1 MKVMMT
7 PDRWSKI
14 KEILGTAL
22 EYEADEQQAF
32 LDEAC
37 AEDQELRSEI
47 DSLIAAYDRDDRL
60 SVPEWPAA
68 LGGVGAPS
76 RSIGPYRLVREL
88 GVGGMGQVWLA
99 EQTEPVRRQVAIKL
113 IRAAL
118 YDPQVAQ
125 RFFSERQSLA
135 LMNHP
140 AIAKIFDAGTAPSGQ
155 PYLVMEYV
163 DGCPITEYCDRHKL
177 ALAERLKLFQQVCE
191 GVQHAH
197 QKAVLHRDLK
207 PSNILVTAVDGK
219 PMPQI
224 IDFGVARDI
233 SRSLDLKAM
242 FTQVGA
248 VIGTIGY
255 ISPEQSGL
263 SGEDIDTRSDVYS
276 LGVVLYELL
285 VGALPFDLK
294 NIGSR
299 ESLHRMHESDPPR
312 PSTRLRTLGE
322 DTELTAQSRST
333 AILPLIRQLRGDLD
347 AITLKALENDRGR
360 RYATPSALAA
370 DIGNYLG
377 SLPVSARVPSYS
389 YRAKKYIR
397 RYRLGVSVAAAGLLL
412 LLSFAVAQTIQL
424 RNVRQQRD
432 RADRITDFMTNM
444 FKVSDPSESRGDTVT
459 AREILDKSAGEIAAG
474 VGLDSSVQSQL
485 MGVMAETYLGL
496 GLYSRARDLAE
507 RALQSRRQLLGSD
520 DPKTLEFMSL
530 LGVILSREGR
540 ETEADTLLRQ
550 TIALQTR
557 VLGPD
562 NLSTLETKGALALS
576 LVRQGHNAEAATLA
590 REATAGESRLLG
602 SDNIKTLR
610 SMNTLATALK
620 GDGHFDE
627 AERIFHQLLETER
640 RSLGA
645 DHPYILGTMHN
656 FANMLEEQGRYEEAE
671 IMQKEALA
679 IERRILG
686 AEHPDTV
693 STLTMLANTVLRD
706 SSRKAEAE
714 ALYREAVATA
724 LRVVG
729 PEHPVTTRAEEGLA
743 SVLSSEHH
751 NNEAETIFRKIL
763 DTRQK
768 VLGPDNMDVLFA
780 QYNLAD
786 VLAKEKRFA
795 EAEKLLTKTLEQQK
809 RMLDTDDPDIM
820 ASKTLLASIL
830 LEKERPQEA
839 LELAQQSFDA
849 QLRVLGPQHQD
860 TQETLLRLAESM
872 SRLGRYAQAQA
883 LYLSTID
890 HIERLPKADVR
901 LAWYNFACMAAV
913 SGHSNDALDYLERAV
928 QHGFADPEG
937 LKTNEDLRALRN
949 EPRFSQ
955 IVVGAQKRADAAKQ
969 RL

>member
-1 MKVMMT
+1 
-7 PDRWSKI
+7 
-14 KEILGTAL
+14 
-22 EYEADEQQAF
+22 
-32 LDEAC
+32 
-37 AEDQELRSEI
+37 
-47 DSLIAAYDRDDRL
+47 
-60 SVPEWPAA
+60 
-68 LGGVGAPS
+68 
-76 RSIGPYRLVREL
+76 
-88 GVGGMGQVWLA
+88 
-99 EQTEPVRRQVAIKL
+99 
-113 IRAAL
+113 
-118 YDPQVAQ
+118 
-125 RFFSERQSLA
+125 
-135 LMNHP
+135 MNHP

-177 ALAERLKLFQQVCE
+177 ALAARLKLFQQVCE

-444 FKVSDPSESRGDTVT
+444 FKVSDPSESRGNTVT
-459 AREILDKSAGEIAAG
+459 AREILDKSASEIEAG
-474 VGLDSSVQSQL
+474 SGLDPSVRSQL
-485 MGVMAETYLGL
+485 MGVMAETYVGL

-507 RALQSRRQLLGSD
+507 HALQSRRRLSGPE
-520 DPKTLEFMSL
+520 DPKTLEFMRL
-530 LGVILSREGR
+530 LGIILFREGR
-540 ETEADTLLRQ
+540 DSESDTLLRQ
-550 TIALQTR
+550 TIELQTR
-557 VLGPD
+557 VLGSG
-562 NLSTLETKGALALS
+562 NLSTLETKDALALA
-576 LVRQGHNAEAATLA
+576 LVRQAHNSEAATLE
-590 REATAGESRLLG
+590 REVIAGESRILG
-602 SDNIKTLR
+602 SDNIIVLR
-610 SMNTLATALK
+610 SMNTLASALR
-620 GDGHFDE
+620 GESRFDE
-627 AERIFHQLLETER
+627 AERYFRQVLEIER

-645 DHPYILGTMHN
+645 DHPSTLTTMHN
-656 FANMLEEQGRYEEAE
+656 LANMLAEQGRYDEAE
-671 IMQKEALA
+671 VMYRDTLA
-679 IERRILG
+679 TQRRILG
-686 AEHPDTV
+686 PEHPETA
-693 STLTMLANTVLRD
+693 STLTTLANTVARD

-714 ALYREAVATA
+714 ALYRDAVATQ

-729 PEHPVTTRAEEGLA
+729 PEHTFTTRAEEGLA
-743 SVLSSEHH
+743 NVLSSEHR
-751 NNEAETIFRKIL
+751 NNEAETIFREIL
-763 DTRQK
+763 KTRQK
-768 VLGPDNMDVLFA
+768 TLGPDNTDVLLT

-786 VLAKEKRFA
+786 VLEKQKRFA
-795 EAEKLLTKTLEQQK
+795 EAEELLAKTLEQQK
-809 RMLDTDDPDIM
+809 RVLDTDDPDTL
-820 ASKTLLASIL
+820 ASKTLLATIL
-830 LEKERPQEA
+830 LEEERPQEA
-839 LELAQQSFDA
+839 LELARQAFDV
-849 QLRVLGPQHQD
+849 QLRVLGPQHRD
-860 TQETLLRLAESM
+860 TQETLLTLAESM
-872 SRLGRYAQAQA
+872 SRLGRYAQAEA

-890 HIERLPKADVR
+890 KIERLPKAD
-901 LAWYNFACMAAV
+901 LAIPWYNFACLATV
-913 SGHSNDALDYLERAV
+913 SGHSKDALDYLERAV
-928 QHGFADPEG
+928 QLGFANPEG
-937 LKTNEDLRALRN
+937 MKAEEDLRALRN
-949 EPRFSQ
+949 EPRFGQ
-955 IVVGAQKRADAAKQ
+955 IVIGAQKRADAAKQ

>member
-1 MKVMMT
+1 
-7 PDRWSKI
+7 
-14 KEILGTAL
+14 
-22 EYEADEQQAF
+22 
-32 LDEAC
+32 
-37 AEDQELRSEI
+37 
-47 DSLIAAYDRDDRL
+47 
-60 SVPEWPAA
+60 
-68 LGGVGAPS
+68 
-76 RSIGPYRLVREL
+76 
-88 GVGGMGQVWLA
+88 
-99 EQTEPVRRQVAIKL
+99 
-113 IRAAL
+113 
-118 YDPQVAQ
+118 
-125 RFFSERQSLA
+125 
-135 LMNHP
+135 
-140 AIAKIFDAGTAPSGQ
+140 
-155 PYLVMEYV
+155 MEYV
-163 DGCPITEYCDRHKL
+163 DGCPITEYCDRHTL

-197 QKAVLHRDLK
+197 QKAVIHRDIK
-207 PSNILVTAVDGK
+207 PSNILVTEVDGK

-255 ISPEQSGL
+255 MSPEQSGL
-263 SGEDIDTRSDVYS
+263 GGEDIDTRSDVYS

-285 VGALPFDLK
+285 VGVLPFDLK

-299 ESLHRMHESDPPR
+299 ESLHRMHESAPPR
-312 PSTRLRTLGE
+312 PSTRLRTLSE
-322 DTELTAQSRST
+322 DTALTAQSRST
-333 AILPLIRQLRGDLD
+333 EILPLIRQLRGDLD
-347 AITLKALENDRGR
+347 AITLKALENDRRR
-360 RYATPSALAA
+360 RYATPAALAA

-377 SLPVSARVPSYS
+377 SLPVSARVPSFS

-412 LLSFAVAQTIQL
+412 LLSFVVAQTIQL
-424 RNVRQQRD
+424 RNIRQQRD

-444 FKVSDPSESRGDTVT
+444 FKVSDPSESRGNTVT
-459 AREILDKSAGEIAAG
+459 AREILDKSASEIEAG
-474 VGLDSSVQSQL
+474 SGLDPGVRSQL

-496 GLYSRARDLAE
+496 GLHSRARDLAE
-507 RALQSRRQLLGSD
+507 RALQSRRQLLGPD
-520 DPKTLEFMSL
+520 DPKTLEFMRL
-530 LGVILSREGR
+530 LGAILSREGR
-540 ETEADTLLRQ
+540 ESEADTLLRQ

-562 NLSTLETKGALALS
+562 NLSTLETKGALALG
-576 LVRQGHNAEAATLA
+576 LVRQGHNTEAATLA

-602 SDNIKTLR
+602 SDHIRTLR
-610 SMNTLATALK
+610 SMNTLAVALK

-640 RSLGA
+640 RSLGT

-671 IMQKEALA
+671 IMQKETLA

-743 SVLSSEHH
+743 SVLSSEHR
-751 NNEAETIFRKIL
+751 NDEAEAIFRKIL
-763 DTRQK
+763 DTRK
-768 VLGPDNMDVLFA
+768 KILGPDNMDVLFA

-786 VLAKEKRFA
+786 VLAKEKSFA
-795 EAEKLLTKTLEQQK
+795 EAEKLLTKTLEQQG
-809 RMLDTDDPDIM
+809 RVLDTDDPDILV
-820 ASKTLLASIL
+820 SKTLLASIL
-830 LEKERPQEA
+830 LAEDRPQEA
-839 LELAQQSFDA
+839 LELAQQAFDA
-849 QLRVLGPQHQD
+849 QVRILGPQHQD
-860 TQETLLRLAESM
+860 TQESLLRLAESM
-872 SRLGRYAQAQA
+872 SRLGRYAQAEA
-883 LYLSTID
+883 LYLSTIAK
-890 HIERLPKADVR
+890 IERLPKAD
-901 LAWYNFACMAAV
+901 LAIPWYNFACLAAV
-913 SGHSNDALDYLERAV
+913 SGHSKDALDYLERAV
-928 QHGFADPEG
+928 QLGFANSEG
-937 LKTNEDLRALRN
+937 MQTEEDLRALRN
-949 EPRFSQ
+949 EPRFGQ
-955 IVVGAQKRADAAKQ
+955 IVIGAQKRADAAKQ